1 MKILIISPCSGTQN
15 DRRAPAIE
23 LYEGSEH
30 NKVRDGLRKIRRHSQ
45 YGETTVD
52 LYIISTKHG
61 LIEEDRVI
69 SPYDVPNNTSPV
81 LNGRGRNKLHQD
93 VEKLIKDY
101 DLVFFLLGRTYIEAL
116 QLPFNVPDTL
126 TQVFLIFT
134 RTTGYRNLIPEHLQN
149 CEAIELHAHEFKS
162 GYIAKGLVFNELCEA
177 ACREGFHVF
186 EQIKQDPQHLLE
198 IIRKQ

>member
-1 MKILIISPCSGTQN
+1 MKILIISPCSGTQK

-30 NKVRDGLRKIRRHSQ
+30 NKVREGLGKVRKHNQ
-45 YGETTVD
+45 YRETAVD

-81 LNGRGRNKLHQD
+81 LNGRGRDKLHQD

-101 DLVFFLLGRTYIEAL
+101 DLVFFLLGRKYVEAL
-116 QLPFNVPDTL
+116 RLPFNVPDTV

-134 RTTGYRNLIPEHLQN
+134 RTTGYRNLIPECLRN
-149 CEAIELHAHEFKS
+149 CEAIELHAREFKS
-162 GYIAKGLVFNELCEA
+162 GYTAKGLVFNELCEA

-186 EQIKQDPQHLLE
+186 EQVRQNPQQLLE
-198 IIRKQ
+198 IIQNR